1 MIFPARSTL
10 SDAEKDAAIKG
21 SCASYCQAIRILDKD
36 FQYQGPRKQKKIIQT
51 VVMLHLENGLS
62 GLGSFWTGWTE
73 VRQDL
78 KGTPDEPSLRMLGSL
93 LEDKLELGKTDV
105 PIGIALDNWRSAS
118 AVTEDPAE
126 LDNAFKAFADAVES
140 RCTDER
146 DTKKAKNAAPA
157 VESDATD
164 HTTTEEDKL
173 QRPKGKGKGGKS
185 RKDDTASATGDE
197 KFQGYCITIFNKALC
212 GHWGHHAKD
221 CFCNPTSDKFKGDD
235 FVKDLIKKK
244 Q

>member
-1 MIFPARSTL
+1 MSRA
-10 SDAEKDAAIKG
+10 
-21 SCASYCQAIRILDKD
+21 CAC
-36 FQYQGPRKQKKIIQT
+36 
-51 VVMLHLENGLS
+51 
-62 GLGSFWTGWTE
+62 
-73 VRQDL
+73 
-78 KGTPDEPSLRMLGSL
+78 SL
-93 LEDKLELGKTDV
+93 LEDKRKELGKTDV

-126 LDNAFKAFADAVES
+126 LDKAYKAFADAVES

-146 DTKKAKNAAPA
+146 DTKNAKNAAPA

-164 HTTTEEDKL
+164 HIETEEDKS

-197 KFQGYCITIFNKALC
+197 KVQGYCTFNKALC
-212 GHWGHHAKD
+212 GNWGHHAKA
-221 CFCNPTSDKFKGDD
+221 CFCNSNSDKYKGDD

-244 Q
+244 QEALQKATAAAAFTGLITGPAQQRLTSRMARRLI